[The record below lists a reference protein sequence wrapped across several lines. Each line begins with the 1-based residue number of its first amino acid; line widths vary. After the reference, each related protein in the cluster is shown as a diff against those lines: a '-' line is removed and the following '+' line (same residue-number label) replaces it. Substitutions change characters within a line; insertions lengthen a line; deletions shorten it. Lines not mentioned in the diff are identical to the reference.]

1 MGEGEGGMNGESDT
15 ETYGWPMGIS
25 YMTQGAHRHT
35 LLCDELDRW
44 DGGRRREVPEG
55 GDVCVRLWLIRVD
68 VRQKPA
74 RYYRTT
80 VLQLKTNFKKCFL
93 FI

>member
-1 MGEGEGGMNGESDT
+1 MEMLNWGSNPGFVTLCEPRHIVGEGEGGMNGESDT

-44 DGGRRREVPEG
+44 DGGGGGGRFRREEM
-55 GDVCVRLWLIRVD
+55 CVF
-68 VRQKPA
+68 A
-74 RYYRTT
+74 YG
-80 VLQLKTNFKKCFL
+80 
-93 FI
+93 